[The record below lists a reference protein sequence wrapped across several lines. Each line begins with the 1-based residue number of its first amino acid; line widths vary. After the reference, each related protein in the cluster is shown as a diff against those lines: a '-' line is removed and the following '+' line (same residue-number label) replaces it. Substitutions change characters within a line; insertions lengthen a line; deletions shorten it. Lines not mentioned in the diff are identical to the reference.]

1 MRLKLISCEV
11 LYREMCAAVARSPHQ
26 VDIEFLPKGL
36 HDLGCGPMLEKVQE
50 MVDRVDPASYDGV
63 LLGYGLC
70 GNGIAG
76 LTARSI
82 PVVLTRAHDCITLF
96 LGSKER
102 YSEYF
107 NKNPGVYFKTTG
119 WIERGGADAEI
130 SQQALR
136 KQGFGR
142 SYADL
147 VAKYG
152 EENADFLQKEIHR
165 YELRYHQFTFIEMGV
180 EPDDRFE
187 KCTLETAAA
196 RGWKY
201 EKVRG
206 DMSLIQGLV
215 DGDWDE
221 QRYLVVR
228 PGYRVVARYD
238 DNIIGTEPVSHE

>member
-26 VDIEFLPKGL
+26 VDVEFLPKGL
-36 HDLGCGPMLEKVQE
+36 HDLGCGPMLEKVQS
-50 MVDRVDPASYDGV
+50 MVDGVDASVYDGI

-76 LTARSI
+76 LTARTI

-102 YSEYF
+102 YQEYF
-107 NKNPGVYFKTTG
+107 QRNPGVYFKTTG
-119 WIERGGADAEI
+119 WIERGGNAEL
-130 SQQALR
+130 SQDTLR
-136 KQGFGR
+136 KQGF
-142 SYADL
+142 ALTDAEL

-152 EENADFLQKEIHR
+152 PENAEFLKNELHR
-165 YELRYHQFTFIEMGV
+165 YTLKYHQFTFIEMGV

-187 KCTLETAAA
+187 KCTLETAME

-201 EKVRG
+201 EKVKG

-215 DGDWDE
+215 DGNWDD

-228 PGYRVVARYD
+228 PGYRVVALYD
-238 DNIIGTEPVSHE
+238 DNIMGTEPVPRA